1 MSNERI
7 EDAVMRRIET
17 DEIFRANLRRHLLTQ
32 ELLDV
37 PTRMGRLESLVE
49 AMVGRMDQIDKRI
62 EQVDSRMDQTG
73 RRMDQMDRRLDQ
85 MDRRLDRM
93 ENDIG
98 DLKGLSLENK
108 IYFRFGAYIS
118 RYFDLWEVER
128 MRVEASAEFNGKIR
142 DGLRSGVLSRPEYD
156 RLRVTDTICVGQDED
171 DATVYV
177 AVEASY
183 GISHADVNKVCQSRR
198 LIKRLYPEAESR
210 AGLYF
215 MARNEEVEREA
226 RDRGVTLIVASTIR

>member
-17 DEIFRANLRRHLLTQ
+17 DEVFRANLRRHLLTQ

-37 PTRMGRLESLVE
+37 PDRLGRLEEIVKGML
-49 AMVGRMDQIDKRI
+49 
-62 EQVDSRMDQTG
+62 EQQVLFTE
-73 RRMDQMDRRLDQ
+73 QMKAANDRTN
-85 MDRRLDRM
+85 RM

-108 IYFRFGAYIS
+108 LYFRFGTYIS
-118 RYFDLWEVER
+118 SYFDLWEVER
-128 MRVEASAEFNGKIR
+128 LRVAERDEASAEFNGKIR
-142 DGLRSGVLSRPEYD
+142 DGLRSGLLSRLEYV

-171 DATVYV
+171 DVTVYV

-215 MARNEEVEREA
+215 MARNEEVESEA